1 MTPEQSVILAYALG
15 LGLLLG
21 YALRIAWG
29 CRAGPRCR
37 PRDGA

>member
-29 CRAGPRCR
+29 CRGGPRSR
-37 PRDGA
+37 RGNGA